1 MISTQELASL
11 RSLQER
17 HRACRRC
24 VEAGFLPRANP
35 IFSGHAGQR
44 VLLVGQAPGPVE
56 DRLGR
61 PFAGRSGRVLVR
73 WFQEAGF
80 ADEADVRQRV
90 YMTSITTCFPGRR
103 PDGSGDRRPTAAEV
117 ALCTPW
123 LDALLEVLQPPLVV
137 PVGGLAVGYFLPG
150 RRLEDVVGRV
160 LVEDGT
166 DAPPSPP
173 AGIRLLVPLPHPS
186 GQSRWLNDPRH
197 VGQLHDA
204 LRRLGELVPWAER
217 IDRRRRGE
225 TAVGDAILKG
235 LAATDTRRG
244 HHATGVEPRPRG

>member
-1 MISTQELASL
+1 
-11 RSLQER
+11 
-17 HRACRRC
+17 

-61 PFAGRSGRVLVR
+61 PFAGRSGRVLMR

-123 LDALLEVLQPPLVV
+123 LDALLDVLQPPLVV

-150 RRLEDVVGRV
+150 RHLEEVVGRV
-160 LVEDGT
+160 LTEDGT
-166 DAPPSPP
+166 EAPASPP
-173 AGIRLLVPLPHPS
+173 VGMRLLVPLPHPS

-197 VGQLHDA
+197 LAQLHEA
-204 LRRLGELVPWAER
+204 LRCLAEFVPWAENGG
-217 IDRRRRGE
+217 RRRRGK
-225 TAVGDAILKG
+225 AAAGDAILSG
-235 LAATDTRRG
+235 LATTDTRRRHDG
-244 HHATGVEPRPRG
+244 TGVEPRSRG